1 VIKIKK
7 YLIMK
12 KNIGTTDKVIRFVI
26 GLGIAAAGIYF
37 QSWWGL
43 LAIIPIAT
51 ALISF
56 CGLYTL
62 LGISTCP
69 AKN

>member
-1 VIKIKK
+1 MTKNVGKADKI
-7 YLIMK
+7 
-12 KNIGTTDKVIRFVI
+12 IRI
-26 GLGIAAAGIYF
+26 ILGIGIAAAGIYY

-51 ALISF
+51 AFMNF

-62 LGISTCP
+62 LGINTCP
-69 AKN
+69 AKK

>member
-1 VIKIKK
+1 
-7 YLIMK
+7 MK
-12 KNIGTTDKVIRFVI
+12 KNVGTTDKIIRIVLGVLI
-26 GLGIAAAGIYF
+26 AILGIVY

-43 LAIIPIAT
+43 LAVIPLAT
-51 ALISF
+51 AFLSF

-69 AKN
+69 AKK

>member
-1 VIKIKK
+1 
-7 YLIMK
+7 MK

>member
-1 VIKIKK
+1 
-7 YLIMK
+7 MD
-12 KNIGTTDKVIRFVI
+12 KNVGKTDRVIRI
-26 GLGIAAAGIYF
+26 IIALIIAAAGIYY

-43 LAIIPIAT
+43 VAIIPFAT
-51 ALISF
+51 ALVGS

-69 AKN
+69 TKKG